1 MYVISTDADATPPF
15 SVDDV
20 THRQTEELY
29 NGFFKMKRVSLTH
42 PLFKGGESPVIQRE
56 FMVRG
61 HAVAVVLFDKRANT
75 FVLIQQFRVGP
86 WYSGTNPWLLEVVA
100 GMCEQGESD
109 ARVAIREIEE
119 ETGLTVDESSL
130 VPICKYYPSPGGMD
144 EQVMLYAANV
154 DSSQAGRYAGVD
166 SEDEDIRVV
175 LADAQ
180 WAFDA
185 CKRGLIDN
193 SATIMGI
200 QWVQLYGEELL

>member
-1 MYVISTDADATPPF
+1 MYVIKTDSDAVPPF
-15 SVDDV
+15 SSKDV
-20 THRQTEELY
+20 THIDTEELY
-29 NGFFKMKRVSLTH
+29 NGFFKMKRVSLSH
-42 PLFKGGESPVIQRE
+42 ALFAGGYSPVIKRE

-61 HAVAVVLFDKRANT
+61 HAVAVVLFDKAANK
-75 FVLIQQFRVGP
+75 FLMIQQFRVGP
-86 WYSGTNPWLLEVVA
+86 WFSGTNPWLLEIVA
-100 GMCEQGESD
+100 GMCEDGESD
-109 ARVAIREIEE
+109 TKVAVREVEE
-119 ETGLTVDESSL
+119 ETGLVIDESCL

-154 DSSQAGRYAGVD
+154 DSSQAGRFAGVD

-175 LADAQ
+175 LVDAQ

-200 QWVQLYGEELL
+200 QWVQLYGRDLR